1 MRWKDLATVQEAID
15 ETGLTEETVR
25 RLIAYQRFV
34 RQSRCHRRANEL
46 RDLIL
51 ALSLYTEQTEDREAV

>member
-1 MRWKDLATVQEAID
+1 VRWKDLATIQEAVD

-34 RQSRCHRRANEL
+34 RQSGDRRHANEL
-46 RDLIL
+46 RDFTLSF
-51 ALSLYTEQTEDREAV
+51 ALYIDQTENREAV